1 MRITITIDTR
11 GLHVNVNGRTF
22 TARTGR
28 TAGRVARDI
37 RATWWTDDA
46 QQRRDAI
53 TAASFDDGATDAFA
67 DYINGRDYTS
77 DHGTPRTG
85 RTTYVNG
92 VPYAV
97 CADGA
102 VRIGHGIDA

>member
-28 TAGRVARDI
+28 TAGRIERD
-37 RATWWTDDA
+37 RYNDRWSDA
-46 QQRRDAI
+46 AQRRRDVA
-53 TAASFDDGATDAFA
+53 TCASFDDGATDAFA

-102 VRIGHGIDA
+102 VRIGHGLDA